1 MGVLAK
7 NVEFIEGVQLLNN
20 VLECDYDGSILNDV
34 IGMFS
39 GQQVQNFSMFNGF
52 GILKYVLGNK
62 QGGVVQMIS
71 QFSGL
76 DFDKIGSLMM
86 MFVLVVM
93 GVLGKIK
100 WEQGLD
106 MAGIVFLFFGM
117 VFVEWVNINNLVIDM
132 VMKFLDSDGDGS
144 VVDDVVSIGMKM
156 LGGLF
161 GRK

>member
-1 MGVLAK
+1 
-7 NVEFIEGVQLLNN
+7 
-20 VLECDYDGSILNDV
+20 
-34 IGMFS
+34 
-39 GQQVQNFSMFNGF
+39 MFNGF
-52 GILKYVLGNK
+52 GILNYVLGNK
-62 QGGVVQMIS
+62 QSGVVQMIS

-76 DFDKIGSLMM
+76 DFDKIGSLMIM
-86 MFVLVVM
+86 LVLVVM

-106 MAGIVFLFFGM
+106 MAGIVLLFFGI
-117 VFVEWVNINNLVIDM
+117 VFVEWANINNLVIDM
-132 VMKFLDSDGDGS
+132 AMKFLDSDGDGS